1 MSKRIYCNGVF
12 DLCHMGHLNIFKNA
26 ASHGDVVV
34 GIHSDETV
42 ASYKRYPIQTMEERI
57 EAVKNMKWVTE
68 VIPNAPLVTDMNF
81 MKLHNLDFILIS
93 AEYDDP
99 NDHYYKEPR
108 NEGKLLVVDRYP
120 FMSTSEIIKRIK
132 NRNDL

>member
-12 DLCHMGHLNIFKNA
+12 DLCHMGHINIFKNA

-57 EAVKNMKWVTE
+57 EVVKNMKWVSE

>member
-12 DLCHMGHLNIFKNA
+12 DLCHMGHINIFKNA